1 MKEIGSEF
9 WEVPICGQDN
19 YYFHKNIQW
28 YASGRSALQAII
40 KDLQW
45 AKTVAMPAY
54 CCDSMIKPFTDAGI
68 SVQFY
73 SVYFQDGLVQEIQ
86 NNSDILFVMDYF
98 GYSNDNIALN
108 HPCIIRDNTHSIF
121 SKDYTDADYYF
132 GSLRKW
138 CGFWTGGYAW
148 TQDGHRLQ
156 EGDIDDKYVLLRQR
170 AMLEKKCYIEHYDN
184 MESISTKEKK
194 YLETF
199 REAEEQL
206 DNIGIMSA
214 SARDIEFAHKL
225 DIDFIKKQRRLNAQI
240 LIDNLSEYLIFP
252 ELKDSD
258 CPLFV
263 PVFLKK
269 EKRNLL
275 RRYLIAKNIYCPIH
289 WPVSRYH
296 QLTQKDCMLY
306 ESELSL
312 ICDQRYTEED
322 MLNIVRFIKNFFK
335 END

>member
-19 YYFHKNIQW
+19 HYFNKNIQW

-45 AKTVAMPAY
+45 AKTVAMPTY
-54 CCDSMIKPFTDAGI
+54 CCESMIKPFWDAGI

-73 SVYFQDGLVQEIQ
+73 SVYSQDGLMQEIQ
-86 NNSDILFVMDYF
+86 NNSDVLFVMDYF
-98 GYSNDNIALN
+98 GYSNDDIVLN
-108 HPCIIRDNTHSIF
+108 HPCIIRDTTHSIF
-121 SKDYTDADYYF
+121 TKDYTDADYYF

-148 TQDGHRLQ
+148 AKDGHRLI
-156 EGDIDDKYVLLRQR
+156 EGDVDDKYILLRQR
-170 AMLEKKCYIEHYDN
+170 AMSEKKYCIESFSDK
-184 MESISTKEKK
+184 ESIPIREKK

-199 REAEEQL
+199 KEAEERL
-206 DNIGIMSA
+206 DKIGIMSA
-214 SARDIEFAHKL
+214 SKRDIEFAHKL
-225 DIDFIKKQRRLNAQI
+225 DIDFIKKQRRLNAKI

-252 ELKDSD
+252 ELKDLD

-263 PVFLKK
+263 PIFLEK
-269 EKRNLL
+269 EKRNSL
-275 RRYLIAKNIYCPIH
+275 RLYLIEKNIYCTFH

-296 QLTQKDCMLY
+296 RLTEKDRMLY

-322 MLNIVRFIKNFFK
+322 MLNIVRVIKKFFE